1 MEIENNEM
9 VVRLRFDR
17 PLSDE
22 EAAQMA
28 GVMAEEMEFRDP
40 SDGRYTSP
48 GWGIG
53 KARVLEVTQLL
64 PGDLAGVE
72 NAEMLALRLEEA
84 GRPELASEA
93 RADRSRADL
102 LRQVLES
109 ADPDPELVAIVVGRP
124 RAE

>member
-9 VVRLRFDR
+9 VVRLHFDR

-22 EAAQMA
+22 EAARMA

-40 SDGRYTSP
+40 SGGRYTSP

-53 KARVLEVTQLL
+53 KARVLGVTQLL

-72 NAEMLALRLEEA
+72 NAGMFALRLEEA

-93 RADRSRADL
+93 RSGRSRAELQQSL
-102 LRQVLES
+102 LDS
-109 ADPDPELVAIVVGRP
+109 ADPDPEVVAIVVGRP
-124 RAE
+124 GAE